1 MAGTTSS
8 PSRVVRIGI
17 IGCGEIAQVVHI
29 PTLNFLTDRF
39 RITYLCDVAV
49 GARETCADRV
59 VLGSSGTRPATTGSA
74 EELCAS
80 PEVDAVL
87 IANADAY
94 HVEHGLLALAQ
105 NKHVLIEKP
114 AALCFRDIDR
124 LIAAEKQATGGAR
137 VFVGTMRRYA
147 TAFEDAVKEVGGF
160 DRVHYARV
168 RDIIGP
174 NALGVSQ
181 SGTFPR
187 AFRAGDVS
195 AADSEDR
202 AARELDFQTQALQT
216 EFGVPLTDDSK
227 RMLRVLGALGSH
239 SLSAMRELLGM
250 PKSVAGACL
259 TLPGIFAVLF
269 RYDNFPVTY
278 ESGLSGVPTF
288 DANIEVYSANKI
300 VRVQFDTP
308 YVKGLPVTLTIRE
321 RVEEE
326 GAEPYYQERVVR
338 KTFTDPYTL
347 EFLEFYEV
355 VANGKTPKTSAADAR
370 NDLELFKMIL
380 QAGYKA

>member
-1 MAGTTSS
+1 MVNSTS
-8 PSRVVRIGI
+8 PSRVVRVGI

-29 PTLNFLTDRF
+29 PTLNLLAHKF
-39 RITYLCDVAV
+39 RVTYLCDVAA
-49 GARETCADRV
+49 GALETCADRV
-59 VLGSSGTRPATTGSA
+59 VLGPDGKRPATTTSA

-80 PEVDAVL
+80 ADVDAVL

-124 LIAAEKQATGGAR
+124 LIAAEKQALNGTR

-187 AFRAGDVS
+187 PFQAGDVT
-195 AADSEDR
+195 AADSNDR
-202 AARELDFQTQALQT
+202 AGRELDIQTQALSN
-216 EFGVPLTDDSK
+216 EFGVPLNDASK
-227 RMLRVLGALGSH
+227 RMLRVLGALGTH

-250 PKSVAGACL
+250 PQSVAGAAL

-269 RYDNFPVTY
+269 RYENFPVTY

-288 DANIEVYSANKI
+288 DANIEVYSTNKI
-300 VRVQFDTP
+300 VRVNFDMP

-326 GAEPYYQERVVR
+326 GAEPYYQERTVR
-338 KTFTDPYTL
+338 KTYKDPYTL
-347 EFLEFYEV
+347 EMQEFYEV
-355 VANGKTPKTSAADAR
+355 VVNGKMAKTSIADSR